1 MSRTFVFTSIKA
13 ANMRIRSSFTQS
25 IFIFL
30 TLLIASQ
37 VYSYYAV
44 FNYALMPSLQQ
55 FNKILGHEINLML
68 DDSAAIEDG
77 LQMDAPLRRRV
88 LEQLGVTIHADDSPI
103 ADEYYHAVSID
114 LMSEEMSKELGSPTD
129 VRMMLGSESYILWM
143 KIDSLPGSL
152 LRIPLSELQE
162 EDFAPLF
169 RNSLI
174 MALLIVAG
182 GWLFIRLQNRPLIAL
197 EKAAKGVGRGDI
209 PPPLPEKGATEI
221 RSVTRAFNQMSKG
234 IQALEEDRALLMA
247 GISHDLRTPLTRI
260 RLATEMMSPEDSYLA
275 EGIISDT
282 EECNEIISQFMD
294 YLKPVNKESFI
305 EVDLNEIANDI
316 ATSEGGYEIQIET
329 ELQQPLKVTN
339 GSPIAIKRAVSNLV
353 VNAIRYGNGWVKVST
368 GVTADNKLVWVC
380 IEDNG
385 PGIEQSQI
393 GKLFE
398 PFTRGDT
405 ARGSEG
411 TGLGLAIVKRIAS
424 QHNGNVIINN
434 RSGGGLRAQISFP
447 TAGK

>member
-1 MSRTFVFTSIKA
+1 
-13 ANMRIRSSFTQS
+13 MRIRSSFTQS

-37 VYSYYAV
+37 IYSYYAV

-68 DDSAAIEDG
+68 DDSQTIEDG
-77 LQMDAPLRRRV
+77 LAMDAPLRRRV
-88 LEQLGVTIHADDSPI
+88 LEQLGVTVHAKDSPM
-103 ADEYYHAVSID
+103 ADEYHHAVRID
-114 LMSEEMSKELGSPTD
+114 LMSEEMTNELGSPTD
-129 VRMMLGSESYILWM
+129 VRMMLGEESYVLWM
-143 KIDSLPGSL
+143 KIDSLPDSL

-162 EDFAPLF
+162 EDFTPLF

-197 EKAAKGVGRGDI
+197 EKAAKGVGRGEI
-209 PPPLPEKGATEI
+209 PPPLPEKGASEI
-221 RSVTRAFNQMSKG
+221 RSVTQAFNQMSKG

-294 YLKPVNKESFI
+294 YLKPVNKQSFI
-305 EVDLNEIANDI
+305 EVDLNEIANDV
-316 ATSEGGYEIQIET
+316 ASSEGGYEVQIDT
-329 ELQQPLKVTN
+329 DLHQPLKETL

-353 VNAIRYGNGWVKVST
+353 VNAIRYGDGWTKVST
-368 GVTADNKLVWVC
+368 GITADNKLVWVC
-380 IEDNG
+380 VEDNG

-393 GKLFE
+393 AKLFE

-411 TGLGLAIVKRIAS
+411 TGLGLAIVKRIVS
-424 QHNGNVIINN
+424 QHNGSVIVNN
-434 RSGGGLRAQISFP
+434 RSGGGLKVQISFP
-447 TAGK
+447 ATK

>member
-1 MSRTFVFTSIKA
+1 
-13 ANMRIRSSFTQS
+13 MRIRSSFTQS

-44 FNYALMPSLQQ
+44 FNYAVMPSLQQ

-68 DDSAAIEDG
+68 SDSANLEDG
-77 LQMDAPLRRRV
+77 LDMDGPLRRRV
-88 LEQLGVTIHADDSPI
+88 LEQLGVTIHSEDSEI
-103 ADEYYHAVSID
+103 AEEFYHAVPID
-114 LMSEEMSKELGSPTD
+114 LMSEEMSNELGSTTH
-129 VRMMLGSESYILWM
+129 VRMMLGTESYILWM
-143 KIDSLPGSL
+143 KIDAMPGSL

-174 MALLIVAG
+174 MALLIIAG

-197 EKAAKGVGRGDI
+197 EKAAKGVGRGEI
-209 PPPLPEKGATEI
+209 PPPLPEQGASEI

-294 YLKPVNKESFI
+294 YLKPVNKQSFV
-305 EVDLNEIANDI
+305 EVDLNEIANDV
-316 ATSEGGYEIQIET
+316 ALSEGGYEVKIET
-329 ELQQPLKVTN
+329 ELHQPMKMTL
-339 GSPIAIKRAVSNLV
+339 GSPISIKRAVSNLV
-353 VNAIRYGNGWVKVST
+353 VNALRYGNGWVKVST
-368 GVTADNKLVWVC
+368 GITADSKLVWVC
-380 IEDNG
+380 VEDNG

-393 GKLFE
+393 GKLFA

-411 TGLGLAIVKRIAS
+411 TGLGLTIVKRIIS
-424 QHNGNVIINN
+424 QHSGSVVVNN
-434 RSGGGLRAQISFP
+434 RSGGGLRVQISFP
-447 TAGK
+447 AMK

>member
-1 MSRTFVFTSIKA
+1 
-13 ANMRIRSSFTQS
+13 MRIRSSFTQS

-68 DDSAAIEDG
+68 DDSAAIEGG

-447 TAGK
+447 TIGK

>member
-1 MSRTFVFTSIKA
+1 
-13 ANMRIRSSFTQS
+13 MRIRSSFTQS
-25 IFIFL
+25 IVLFL
-30 TLLIASQ
+30 TLLVASQ
-37 VYSYYAV
+37 VFSYYAV

-55 FNKILGHEINLML
+55 FNKILAHELNLVL
-68 DDSAAIEDG
+68 DQGSDIEI
-77 LQMDAPLRRRV
+77 DAPLRQRV
-88 LEQLGVTIHADDSPI
+88 LEQLGVTVHAKDSE
-103 ADEYYHAVSID
+103 ASGEYYHAMAID
-114 LMSEEMSKELGSPTD
+114 LMSEEMTKELGSETE
-129 VRMMLGSESYILWM
+129 VRLILGKESYVLWM
-143 KIDSLPGSL
+143 DIDQLPNSLI
-152 LRIPLSELQE
+152 RIPLSELQE

-197 EKAAKGVGRGDI
+197 EKAAQGVGRGDI
-209 PPPLPEKGATEI
+209 PPPLPVQGAQEI

-234 IQALEEDRALLMA
+234 IQELEEDRALLMA

-294 YLKPVNKESFI
+294 YLKPVDRDSFQAVF
-305 EVDLNEIANDI
+305 VDDI
-316 ATSEGGYEIQIET
+316 AREVSSSEGGYEIQIET
-329 ELQQPLKVTN
+329 DIPEAMKPALGN
-339 GSPIAIKRAVSNLV
+339 PIAMKRAVSNLV
-353 VNAIRYGNGWVKVST
+353 VNALRYGNGWVKVST
-368 GVTADNKLVWVC
+368 GMTADNKLAWVTV
-380 IEDNG
+380 EDNG
-385 PGIEQSQI
+385 PGIPQDQV

-411 TGLGLAIVKRIAS
+411 TGLGLAIVKRIVS
-424 QHNGNVIINN
+424 QHQGAVVVNN
-434 RSGGGLRAQISFP
+434 RSEGGLKAQISFP
-447 TAGK
+447 VKP

>member
-1 MSRTFVFTSIKA
+1 
-13 ANMRIRSSFTQS
+13 MRIRSSLTQS
-25 IFIFL
+25 ILLLI

-44 FNYALMPSLQQ
+44 FNYALLPSLQQ

-68 DDSAAIEDG
+68 DDSEELNAG
-77 LQMDAPLRRRV
+77 LDAPQRRRV
-88 LEQLGVTIHADDSPI
+88 LEQLGVTIHPEDSPI
-103 ADEYYHAVSID
+103 AEEYRHAVSID
-114 LMSEEMSKELGSPTD
+114 LMSEEMSQELGAPTD
-129 VRMMLGSESYILWM
+129 VRMMLGQESYILWM
-143 KIDSLPGSL
+143 KTDALPGAL
-152 LRIPLSELQE
+152 IRIPLSELQE

-182 GWLFIRLQNRPLIAL
+182 GWLFIRLQNRPLVAL
-197 EKAAKGVGRGDI
+197 ERAAKDVGRGEI

-260 RLATEMMSPEDSYLA
+260 RLATEMMSPQDSYLA
-275 EGIISDT
+275 EGIIGDT

-294 YLKPVNKESFI
+294 YLKPVNQQSF
-305 EVDLNEIANDI
+305 EAVSLNDLARDV
-316 ATSEGGYEIQIET
+316 ATSEGGYEIQVET
-329 ELQQPLKVTN
+329 ELHPQMKDAI
-339 GSPIAIKRAVSNLV
+339 GSPIAIKRAISNLV

-368 GVTADNKLVWVC
+368 GMTADNKLAWVC
-380 IEDNG
+380 VEDNG
-385 PGIEQSQI
+385 PGIENSQI

-411 TGLGLAIVKRIAS
+411 TGLGLAIVKRIVS
-424 QHNGNVIINN
+424 QHRGAVVVNN
-434 RSGGGLRAQISFP
+434 RSQGGLKAQISFP
-447 TAGK
+447 TR

>member
-1 MSRTFVFTSIKA
+1 
-13 ANMRIRSSFTQS
+13 MRIRSSFTQS
-25 IFIFL
+25 ILIFL

-68 DDSAAIEDG
+68 DDTQDLDSELD
-77 LQMDAPLRRRV
+77 MDAPLRRRV
-88 LEQLGVTIHADDSPI
+88 LEQLGVTIHAENSPI
-103 ADEYYHAVSID
+103 AAEYEHAVTID
-114 LMSEEMSKELGSPTD
+114 LMSEEMSQELGSATD
-129 VRMMLGSESYILWM
+129 VRMMLGTDSYVLWM
-143 KIDSLPGSL
+143 KIESLPGSL

-162 EDFAPLF
+162 EDFTPLF
-169 RNSLI
+169 RNSVI

-182 GWLFIRLQNRPLIAL
+182 CWLFIRLQNRPLIAL
-197 EKAAKGVGRGDI
+197 EKAAKVVGRGEI
-209 PPPLPEKGATEI
+209 PPPLVEQGASEI

-294 YLKPVNKESFI
+294 YLKPVNKESFV
-305 EVDLNEIANDI
+305 EVALNEIASDV
-316 ATSEGGYEIQIET
+316 ASAEGGYEMEIDT
-329 ELQQPLKVTN
+329 HWHPALKPIS
-339 GSPIAIKRAVSNLV
+339 GSPIAIKRAISNLV
-353 VNAIRYGNGWVKVST
+353 VNAVRYGNGWVKIST
-368 GVTADNKLVWVC
+368 GMTADSKLAWVS

-385 PGIEQSQI
+385 PGIKQSDI

-411 TGLGLAIVKRIAS
+411 TGLGLAIVKRIMS
-424 QHNGNVIINN
+424 QHSGSVIVNN
-434 RSGGGLRAQISFP
+434 RSGGGLKVQLSFP
-447 TAGK
+447 VRTKGV